1 MDLLERYLI
10 AVAALLPA
18 EQRADITAE
27 LRDILLSHLDERRSQ
42 LGHELNT
49 EETEAVLRRH
59 GHPVAIAT
67 SYRPQRPFLSAWLA
81 PWYWL
86 VMRIVLGIGLIAN
99 LIVVC
104 IGVASGESLSRVL
117 ANLVPALWHTA
128 VEVTGALT
136 IIALVLDRLGA
147 ANWLEAWFAK
157 IAATWRPRD
166 LPKFVRPIRPTP
178 IGWSVALDLI
188 GIGLLVL
195 WMTGKAGS
203 VLVIGPMVHVSPVAA
218 LYPLQWPLLLIAL
231 TQAAVHA
238 LVALGSQRVR
248 LLLGLGVAIKV
259 ATLGILFILL
269 RNWPFYRIVELPG
282 NLPAASVAVV
292 ERGLHIG
299 LGIGLGITWGVIAVI
314 TLFGLLWQVRVLRQ
328 NLKAATPRGA

>member
-27 LRDILLSHLDERRSQ
+27 LRDILLSHLEERRSQ
-42 LGHELNT
+42 LDRELST
-49 EETEAVLRRH
+49 EETEEVLRRH
-59 GHPVAIAT
+59 GHPVTIAAA
-67 SYRPQRPFLSAWLA
+67 YRAQRPFISPWLA

-86 VMRIVLGIGLIAN
+86 VLRIVLGVGLIAN
-99 LIVVC
+99 LVVVC
-104 IGVASGESLSRVL
+104 ISIASGESLVRVVSS
-117 ANLVPALWHTA
+117 LVPALWHTA

-136 IIALVLDRLGA
+136 IFALLLDRLGA
-147 ANWLEAWFAK
+147 AQWLEAGLAR
-157 IAATWRPRD
+157 IAATWRPRN
-166 LPKFVRPIRPTP
+166 LPKAARPPRPTP

-195 WMTGKAGS
+195 WMTGNAGS

-218 LYPLQWPLLLIAL
+218 LDPLQWPLLLIAL
-231 TQAAVHA
+231 TQAAVH
-238 LVALGSQRVR
+238 VMTALGSQRVR

-259 ATLGILFILL
+259 ATLGVLFILL
-269 RNWPFYRIVELPG
+269 RNWPFYRIVELPA
-282 NLPAASVAVV
+282 NLPAASVTVV

-299 LGIGLGITWGVIAVI
+299 MGIGLGITWGVIALI
-314 TLFGLLWQVRVLRQ
+314 TLFGLLWQVRFLRLS
-328 NLKAATPRGA
+328 LKAATPRSA